1 MSADPQAH
9 LLSTHADMGSGAL
22 RAALNNPNDGYLVYE
37 GSHGRKLMAGYI
49 GLSTYGDNKAGSWR
63 LVSLATYDAIMKP
76 VSASFNQMAWRP
88 GPSSRRRR
96 WPRTDFGS

>member
-1 MSADPQAH
+1 VICCKILAGEPRATSFLVCLDKAGLVLMSADPQAH

-49 GLSTYGDNKAGSWR
+49 GLSTYGDNKAGR
-63 LVSLATYDAIMKP
+63 CNYETGKRII
-76 VSASFNQMAWRP
+76 
-88 GPSSRRRR
+88 
-96 WPRTDFGS
+96 